1 MKNNFYRSML
11 LCTLV
16 ILGLAA
22 CANQPTASAPD
33 PTPAVAPSNDV
44 IAEGRLR
51 PIRAANLSF
60 QQPAIVEEVHVQI
73 GDPVSE
79 GDPLARLASADQAEA
94 QLAAARLA
102 LVEAQQALD
111 TLTRTGASNLASTWT
126 AYMDAQEVRA
136 EAERE
141 WEDLNVEDIEE
152 RTDDARAEVQDR
164 AADLQEAQE
173 EFDRYSDLD
182 EGNASRQSAED
193 ELETAQE
200 DHNEALRNLEE
211 ITRERDTVR
220 AALDAAL
227 AAESEAR
234 HQYELS
240 SEGANGDQL
249 VLARTRLENAEAQ
262 VAAAEDLLSNYVLS
276 APFDGV
282 VLDVSVE
289 AGEQVAAGARAVSVA
304 DTSSWIVETTDVT
317 ELEVVDLAVGQPVTF
332 TADALPAVTMSGT
345 VSEISQSSLVQGGD
359 VIYTV
364 RIQAEEVDPRVLWG
378 MTVEVIFESRA
389 NN

>member
-152 RTDDARAEVQDR
+152 RIDDARAEVQDR